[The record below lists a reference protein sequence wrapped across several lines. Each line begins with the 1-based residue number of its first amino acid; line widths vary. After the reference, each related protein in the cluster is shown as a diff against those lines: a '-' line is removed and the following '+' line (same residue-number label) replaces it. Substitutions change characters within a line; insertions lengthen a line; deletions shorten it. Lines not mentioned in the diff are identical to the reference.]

1 VSEGSTAPAGPH
13 PAPAPAPAGAGAPR
27 VRLAAVGLGRWAR
40 VMARAYAGSA
50 VAELAS
56 CYTRNPERRRGFA
69 ADFGCGEDG
78 SLAALLARDDIDGIV
93 VTAPNDQHAPI
104 IETAAAAGKHVY
116 TEKPVAVSLAD
127 VRRIRQAVTGAG
139 IVFACG
145 HSARRL
151 SGLREMK
158 RILGSGAAGTP
169 SMVEAVFGNERGLE
183 LREGDWRADPVASP
197 GGPLTQLGIHQIDNL
212 QYLLGPAARVV
223 AMGRA
228 PRPGVRNELAVGV
241 LLEFADSLG
250 YLGCNWLSPG
260 SFTIDVYGTAARLRY
275 ELDFTWWSKSA
286 QTDAHTRLTRTV
298 IAADSADPDAR
309 VLREEQVP
317 LPPRDHLREEIEE
330 FARAI
335 RGGATVEVGL
345 AEAVSNVAVLQAA
358 ALSLA
363 TARPVEVGEILA
375 GIGD

>member
-1 VSEGSTAPAGPH
+1 MTLENPTSAESPTAQADPGPA
-13 PAPAPAPAGAGAPR
+13 R

-40 VMARAYAGSA
+40 VMARAYTGSE
-50 VAELAS
+50 VVELRS
-56 CYTRNPERRRGFA
+56 CYTRNDERRAAFA
-69 ADFGCGEDG
+69 ADFGCEQDE
-78 SLAALLARDDIDGIV
+78 SLAALLARDDIDGLVI
-93 VTAPNDQHAPI
+93 TAPNDQHAPI
-104 IETAAAAGKHVY
+104 IEAAAAAGKHVY
-116 TEKPVAVSLAD
+116 TEKPVAVSLPDIA
-127 VRRIRQAVTGAG
+127 RIRRAVLGSQ

-158 RILGSGAAGTP
+158 RILDTGTAGSP

-183 LREGDWRADPVASP
+183 LKEGDWRADPVRSP

-212 QYLLGPAARVV
+212 QYLLGPARRAV
-223 AMGRA
+223 AMGQA
-228 PRPGVRNELAVGV
+228 PRPGIANELAVGV
-241 LLEFADSLG
+241 LLEFDSSLG

-260 SFTIDVYGTAARLRY
+260 SFTIDMYCTSARLRY

-309 VLREEQVP
+309 VLREEEVP

-330 FARAI
+330 FGRAI
-335 RGGATVEVGL
+335 AGPATVEVGL

-358 ALSLA
+358 ARSLA
-363 TARPVEVGEILA
+363 GTRPVEVSEILA
-375 GIGD
+375 EIEKA